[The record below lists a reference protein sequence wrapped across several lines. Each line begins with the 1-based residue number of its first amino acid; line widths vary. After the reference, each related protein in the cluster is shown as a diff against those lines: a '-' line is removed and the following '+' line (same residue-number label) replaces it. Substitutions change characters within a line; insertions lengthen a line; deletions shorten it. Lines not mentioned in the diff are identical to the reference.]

1 MGTDEG
7 KKEVIGGI
15 TKKTKGDKTG
25 KKKKKKP
32 VEEKL
37 EAKGTKDTKETKD
50 TEISIFSEKIMG
62 GTQKTEIGYEESSFV
77 LKKGIVMVD
86 ERNPKKNE
94 PKFDVIEGSTSNGRS
109 RIDKPLEKTDA

>member
-7 KKEVIGGI
+7 KNEVIGGI

-50 TEISIFSEKIMG
+50 TEISIFSEKVMG
-62 GTQKTEIGYEESSFV
+62 GTQKTEIGYEDSSFV
-77 LKKGIVMVD
+77 LKKGILMVD
-86 ERNPKKNE
+86 DGNLEKNE
-94 PKFDVIEGSTSNGRS
+94 PKFELIEGSSSKGRNS
-109 RIDKPLEKTDA
+109 IDKPIEKTDA